1 MTPFTEEQ
9 MDAYRSLAKKKEK
22 EKRYKHSLGVAEAA
36 VNLAK
41 HYGEDPVKAYVCGL
55 LHDIEKN
62 ASFEEQ
68 HRYMDLLGD
77 KLPREVIENKK
88 LWHAPAG
95 AAFVKEELHIVD
107 EGMINAIKYH
117 TTGRENMTMLE
128 KIIYTADFI
137 SAERDFE
144 GVEEIREKAFRNI
157 DEAIYSSAVFTL
169 QKIISLGQR
178 INYDTMA
185 MYNEMI
191 DRLNINKEERS

>member
-1 MTPFTEEQ
+1 MTLFTEEQ
-9 MDAYRSLAKKKEK
+9 IEAYRRLAEEKEN
-22 EKRYKHSLGVAEAA
+22 EKRYRHSLGVADAA
-36 VNLAK
+36 VKLAGI
-41 HYGEDPVKAYVCGL
+41 YGEDPVKAYVCGL

-62 ASFEEQ
+62 APIEEQ
-68 HRYMDLLGD
+68 RKYMLLLGD
-77 KLPREVIENKK
+77 PLPREVLENRK

-95 AAFVKEELHIVD
+95 AAFVREELGIVD

-117 TTGRENMTMLE
+117 TTGREGMTMME

-137 SAERDFE
+137 SVERHFD

-169 QKIISLGQR
+169 RKIIDLGQR

-191 DRLNINKEERS
+191 DRLNADKEERS

>member
-1 MTPFTEEQ
+1 MTVFTDKQIE
-9 MDAYRSLAKKKEK
+9 AYRKLAESKEHETRYRHSLNVADAAVKLAKI
-22 EKRYKHSLGVAEAA
+22 
-36 VNLAK
+36 
-41 HYGEDPVKAYVCGL
+41 YGEDPVKAYVCGL

-62 ASFEEQ
+62 VSEEEQ
-68 HRYMDLLGD
+68 LKYMNLGG
-77 KLPREVIENKK
+77 KLPREVLENKK

-95 AAFVKEELHIVD
+95 AAFVKEELGIVD

-137 SAERDFE
+137 SAERDYE
-144 GVEEIREKAFRNI
+144 GVEEIREQAWRNI

-191 DRLNINKEERS
+191 DRLKNNKEERS